1 MFIQS
6 RIKIQESPLKN
17 LFWESSGQ
25 KMFLSP
31 QPNLYIELLGNN
43 VIPSISFSPAC
54 ASDFVQNFN
63 NICSGLF
70 IKIYLV
76 VSRIGICIGE
86 ASAWTA
92 AGEPSSNFSRTC
104 LGPSWTTLGLC
115 TGIILG
121 EGCWKN
127 WAGLCWYEECCDC
140 CWNAGLCWTAGLWTP
155 GGTPGGVWG
164 LKLGTLGLS
173 WLSIIGD
180 CWLCQLGLAW
190 RKFDCWGL

>member
-1 MFIQS
+1 MVRGFLRAKGGKWVKKRDVWYNFCFLKLHFVLFVFSSKMFIQS
-6 RIKIQESPLKN
+6 RIKIQESPLKK

-86 ASAWTA
+86 ASA
-92 AGEPSSNFSRTC
+92 
-104 LGPSWTTLGLC
+104 
-115 TGIILG
+115 
-121 EGCWKN
+121 
-127 WAGLCWYEECCDC
+127 
-140 CWNAGLCWTAGLWTP
+140 
-155 GGTPGGVWG
+155 
-164 LKLGTLGLS
+164 
-173 WLSIIGD
+173 
-180 CWLCQLGLAW
+180 
-190 RKFDCWGL
+190 